1 MNKGDTLWFTGS
13 KENDDEKLET
23 LKRQHKL
30 DKSMNVSREKFLILN
45 WGTARRSLCSFFMSE
60 DSSRGR
66 MRCNEAGGAL
76 IIIQVVSIRL
86 FDSKDELELTHS
98 NNKGRKI
105 SGFTRNKKHCNIAHG
120 QTLSKE
126 EKLVKQDVSV
136 EGKTFHKQVWSLRN
150 KNELLKRK
158 FLHIMGMCKSKFIWR
173 IKTWI
178 HDIRSESPIPQTL
191 RLVMSMCSG
200 RTIERKQ
207 DKVVIYF
214 KILEKDKTKQPSI
227 YIYI

>member
-1 MNKGDTLWFTGS
+1 
-13 KENDDEKLET
+13 
-23 LKRQHKL
+23 
-30 DKSMNVSREKFLILN
+30 
-45 WGTARRSLCSFFMSE
+45 
-60 DSSRGR
+60 

-136 EGKTFHKQVWSLRN
+136 EGTTFHKQV
-150 KNELLKRK
+150 
-158 FLHIMGMCKSKFIWR
+158 
-173 IKTWI
+173 
-178 HDIRSESPIPQTL
+178 
-191 RLVMSMCSG
+191 
-200 RTIERKQ
+200 
-207 DKVVIYF
+207 
-214 KILEKDKTKQPSI
+214 
-227 YIYI
+227 